1 MYVGPLCL
9 KKKRELELAIRVYM
23 YRVLYVR
30 AYLSFFFP
38 LFPAPT
44 CVCTYAFSRW
54 YNQLAIDSGKNML
67 CVRVSLFGFVLK
79 INLS

>member
-30 AYLSFFFP
+30 AYLSFFF
-38 LFPAPT
+38 LSSLRLRAYVRT
-44 CVCTYAFSRW
+44 LS
-54 YNQLAIDSGKNML
+54 LAGIISWRSIAAKI
-67 CVRVSLFGFVLK
+67 CYVFASVSLALY
-79 INLS
+79 